1 MAGIRVR
8 SNVIKIEV
16 NDNGDFI
23 SLRKDAEFV
32 NALVRFNEGYQKM
45 AKAFQ
50 QEYSKIDKSD
60 IKKINDLVY
69 AFSKQLHDDFDDLFG
84 EDACKK
90 VFGEGIKD
98 VLPSADAV
106 ADFFTQLTPYIK
118 NLKQEVDNATPR
130 LSVVENKEGSTGNSY
145 KGYFDSLI

>member
-1 MAGIRVR
+1 MAGIRVK

-16 NDNGDFI
+16 NDLGDTI

-32 NALVRFNEGYQKM
+32 DALVRFNDGYQRM

-50 QEYSKIDKSD
+50 QEYSSIDKSD

-84 EDACKK
+84 EDSCKK

-106 ADFFTQLTPYIK
+106 ADFFTQLAPYIK
-118 NLKQEVDNATPR
+118 NLRQEVSSSATN
-130 LSVVENKEGSTGNSY
+130 LSVVENKEDSEGNAY
-145 KGYFDSLI
+145 TGYFHSLI

>member
-1 MAGIRVR
+1 MAGIRVK

-16 NDNGDFI
+16 NDLGDTI

-32 NALVRFNEGYQKM
+32 DALVRFNDGYQRM

-50 QEYSKIDKSD
+50 QEYSSIDKSD

-106 ADFFTQLTPYIK
+106 ADFFTQLAPYIK
-118 NLKQEVDNATPR
+118 NLRNEVSSSTPN
-130 LSVVENKEGSTGNSY
+130 LSVVENKEDSAENAYT
-145 KGYFDSLI
+145 GYFHSLI

>member
-1 MAGIRVR
+1 MAGIRVK

-32 NALVRFNEGYQKM
+32 DALVKFNEGYQKM

-50 QEYSKIDKSD
+50 QEYSKIDRSD

-98 VLPSADAV
+98 VLPPADAV
-106 ADFFTQLTPYIK
+106 ADFFTQLAPYIK
-118 NLKQEVDNATPR
+118 DLKREVNQKTSH
-130 LSVVENKEGSTGNSY
+130 LSVVESKNSPSENSY
-145 KGYFDSLI
+145 TGYFNSLM

>member
-1 MAGIRVR
+1 MAGIRVK

-16 NDNGDFI
+16 NDLGDTI
-23 SLRKDAEFV
+23 SLRKDTEFV
-32 NALVRFNEGYQKM
+32 DALVRFNDGYQRM

-50 QEYSKIDKSD
+50 QEYSSIDKSD

-84 EDACKK
+84 DDACKK

-106 ADFFTQLTPYIK
+106 ADFFTQLAPYIK
-118 NLKQEVDNATPR
+118 NLKNEVSSSTPN
-130 LSVVENKEGSTGNSY
+130 LSVVENKEDSAGNSY
-145 KGYFDSLI
+145 TGYFHSLI

>member
-1 MAGIRVR
+1 MAGIRVK

-16 NDNGDFI
+16 NDLGDTI

-32 NALVRFNEGYQKM
+32 DALVRFNDGYQRM

-50 QEYSKIDKSD
+50 QEYSSIDKSD

-106 ADFFTQLTPYIK
+106 ADFFTQLAPYIK
-118 NLKQEVDNATPR
+118 NLRNEVSSSTPN
-130 LSVVENKEGSTGNSY
+130 LSVVENKEDSAGNAY
-145 KGYFDSLI
+145 TGYFHSLI